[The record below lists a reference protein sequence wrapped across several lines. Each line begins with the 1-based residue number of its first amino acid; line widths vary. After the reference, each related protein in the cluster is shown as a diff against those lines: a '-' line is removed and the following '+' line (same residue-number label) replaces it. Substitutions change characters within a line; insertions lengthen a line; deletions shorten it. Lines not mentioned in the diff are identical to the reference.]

1 MGKDNNKGWIKIH
14 RAIKDWMKDKSPSTV
29 KVYIY
34 LLASVNVRPKKF
46 NWGVCGS
53 GETFVSQ
60 NTLSKELNLSVNTIR
75 KALAELERGG
85 EIKRVVIDQNHIK
98 IIVPKFDNY
107 QFGGISKND
116 TPSKIDISKNDIG
129 VYQKLTPNKNIYNK
143 NMVVDVNAHTHE
155 EKVQSYLGDE
165 ITLERFCMAEHI
177 TPQQFR
183 ELVSEVLT
191 EWELTSETD
200 QSKRHMINAMRS
212 KAQAKRK
219 AKATQSKAEQRKE
232 WEDNL
237 MRGAMQTINE
247 IYKN

>member
-1 MGKDNNKGWIKIH
+1 MSKDNNKGWIKIH

-143 NMVVDVNAHTHE
+143 NMVVDVNARTHE
-155 EKVQSYLGDE
+155 EKVEAYMGDQ

-177 TPQQFR
+177 TPQDFR
-183 ELVSEVLT
+183 KLVDEVVT
-191 EWELTSETD
+191 EWELTSESDT
-200 QSKRHMINAMRS
+200 SKRHMVNTMRVKLRAKREAEKNQS
-212 KAQAKRK
+212 KADKRK
-219 AKATQSKAEQRKE
+219 A
-232 WEDNL
+232 WEDDL
-237 MRGAMQTINE
+237 MAGALQTLNE